1 MAKIYGTLSSESSE
15 KVRSYLD
22 KYLNDDWIIY
32 HNFVLDKN
40 FNDGEVDF
48 LILHKTLGGIVLE
61 VKGGGIETSLN
72 KNGNYNWFSINR
84 DNQKNGIR
92 NPYQQSHDQA
102 NKLRRYVADL
112 KTIGHKFNF
121 VNAAAFPDID
131 KVDFESPDMNNLNT
145 FPRLRF
151 NENLSQNFKKLIQN
165 VKQPTHSEKIL
176 NQLHSYILPVFT
188 TNQTLQSSFDLM
200 EEEFQTITEEQFKT
214 MEELE
219 DNPKFFIQ
227 GPAGTGKTLI
237 AINFVKRMVANNKNV
252 LFVCMTNALGT
263 YLRSQFK
270 ETDNIYVGNIHSVLK
285 EVKNEVLSKF
295 KGKNN
300 KELDTYASEKLKWES
315 EVDIPGF
322 EKQIEFDIENLY
334 KLFEML
340 NKKIDCVVIDECQD
354 FKYNWQEG
362 LQMISLYQEDSKFFI
377 FGDPN
382 QAASKDTWKPLFDQ
396 PVRKLKKNLR
406 NSNEIN
412 AFVND
417 IFNIKAENS
426 GVTDGLNV
434 NQFTL
439 TGDLKNQQKQT
450 EKELAKVLFDLKEKG
465 IDFSDVAILGLKE
478 SHIKFIKSIKALGKK
493 IEDIEN
499 LLVDSSLRYKGL
511 EKDVIISVYPDFP
524 SDTSSKSRLYAQI
537 YTGITRPKKLLYLI
551 IGENNFKNLTDDV
564 RE

>member
-15 KVRSYLD
+15 KKVRSYLD

-295 KGKNN
+295 KGKN
-300 KELDTYASEKLKWES
+300 KRIRYLCFRKT
-315 EVDIPGF
+315 
-322 EKQIEFDIENLY
+322 
-334 KLFEML
+334 
-340 NKKIDCVVIDECQD
+340 
-354 FKYNWQEG
+354 
-362 LQMISLYQEDSKFFI
+362 QM
-377 FGDPN
+377 
-382 QAASKDTWKPLFDQ
+382 
-396 PVRKLKKNLR
+396 
-406 NSNEIN
+406 
-412 AFVND
+412 
-417 IFNIKAENS
+417 
-426 GVTDGLNV
+426 
-434 NQFTL
+434 
-439 TGDLKNQQKQT
+439 
-450 EKELAKVLFDLKEKG
+450 
-465 IDFSDVAILGLKE
+465 
-478 SHIKFIKSIKALGKK
+478 GK
-493 IEDIEN
+493 
-499 LLVDSSLRYKGL
+499 
-511 EKDVIISVYPDFP
+511 
-524 SDTSSKSRLYAQI
+524 
-537 YTGITRPKKLLYLI
+537 
-551 IGENNFKNLTDDV
+551 
-564 RE
+564 

>member
-1 MAKIYGTLSSESSE
+1 MAKIYGTLSSKPSE
-15 KVRSYLD
+15 KKVRSYLD

-61 VKGGGIETSLN
+61 VKGGGIETSLS
-72 KNGNYNWFSINR
+72 KNGNYNWFSIDRN
-84 DNQKNGIR
+84 NQKYEIK

-102 NKLRRYVADL
+102 NKLRRYVGDL

-131 KVDFESPDMNNLNT
+131 KVDFESTDMNNLNT
-145 FPRLRF
+145 FPRIRF

-237 AINFVKRMVANNKNV
+237 AINFAKRMVANNKNV
-252 LFVCMTNALGT
+252 LFVCMTRALGT

-270 ETDNIYVGNIHSVLK
+270 ETDNIYVGNIHSVLR
-285 EVKNEVLSKF
+285 EVINEVRSKFEEEKNEEFDAYVL
-295 KGKNN
+295 
-300 KELDTYASEKLKWES
+300 EKLKWES
-315 EVDIPGF
+315 EVDISGF
-322 EKQIEFDIENLY
+322 DKVIEFDIENLY

-340 NKKIDCVVIDECQD
+340 NMKIDCVIIDECQD

-362 LQMISLYQEDSKFFI
+362 LQMITLYQEDSKFFI

-412 AFVND
+412 RFVND
-417 IFNIKAENS
+417 IFNIETEDS
-426 GVTDGLNV
+426 GVSDELNV
-434 NQFTL
+434 NQLTL
-439 TGDLKNQQKQT
+439 TGDLTNQEKQT
-450 EKELAKVLFDLKEKG
+450 EKELPKILFELKKDG
-465 IDFSDVAILGLKE
+465 IDFSDIAILGLKD
-478 SHIKFIKSIKALGKK
+478 SHIKFIKSIKALGKE

-499 LLVDSSLRYKGL
+499 LLIDSSLRYKGL
-511 EKDVIISVYPDFP
+511 EKDVIIAVYPDFP
-524 SDTSSKSRLYAQI
+524 TDAKARLYSQI
-537 YTGITRPKKLLYLI
+537 YTGVTRPKKMLHLL
-551 IGENNFKNLTDDV
+551 IGENNFEFVKSYKN
-564 RE
+564 

>member
-1 MAKIYGTLSSESSE
+1 MAKIYGTLSSKPSE
-15 KVRSYLD
+15 KKVRTYLD

-61 VKGGGIETSLN
+61 VKGGGIETSLS
-72 KNGNYNWFSINR
+72 KNGNYNWFSIDRN
-84 DNQKNGIR
+84 NQKYEIK

-102 NKLRRYVADL
+102 NKLRRYVGDL
-112 KTIGHKFNF
+112 KTIGYKFNF

-131 KVDFESPDMNNLNT
+131 KVDFDSTDMNNLNT

-295 KGKNN
+295 KAKKNE
-300 KELDTYASEKLKWES
+300 ELDSYDSEKLKWES

-382 QAASKDTWKPLFDQ
+382 QSASKDTWKPLFDQ

-417 IFNIKAENS
+417 IFNIEAENS

-434 NQFTL
+434 NQFVL

-450 EKELAKVLFDLKEKG
+450 EKELPKILFGLKEDG
-465 IDFSDVAILGLKE
+465 IDFSDIAILGLKE
-478 SHIKFIKSIKALGKK
+478 SHIKFIKSIKALGKE

-511 EKDVIISVYPDFP
+511 EKDVIIAVYPDFP
-524 SDTSSKSRLYAQI
+524 TDAKTRLHSQI
-537 YTGITRPKKLLYLI
+537 YTGVTRPKKLLYLL
-551 IGENNFKNLTDDV
+551 IGEDSLKLIKEQN
-564 RE
+564 